1 MRKAIEWVV
10 RRGVPSAR
18 PACACGA
25 PRSANPTVL
34 LRAVLPAVL
43 LVLSA
48 AACQQ
53 ALETRGGEGSLSL
66 GVAAV
71 AAKSVADA
79 PQLEP
84 ERYVFS
90 GSGPRGAE
98 FSVVTT
104 DETQTVSALAA
115 GEWTV
120 RAEGLNADG
129 EPVLAG
135 EAAVT
140 IEPYEQTALELVLE
154 LVDGTG
160 DLRVTA
166 EWNPEHTLSAEVR
179 ATVTNADDEATTHVL
194 NVRAD
199 GLGERVITGLST
211 GSYRVS
217 VQLYDGDEPIGGSA
231 HTVRVVNQSVVS
243 VGAELTALNKVGK
256 LIEVRGESF
265 TIGWDPPEET
275 APDSYR
281 VYYRT
286 RGEYHWALLSEAEG
300 QSSPRF
306 TVTAEL
312 LDYGTYELAVSS
324 MTGGQESQMHSSM
337 CDEAQPGSGWYVQ
350 WSAE

>member
-10 RRGVPSAR
+10 RRGVPSAH
-18 PACACGA
+18 PASG
-25 PRSANPTVL
+25 PPGVVNLSAL
-34 LRAVLPAVL
+34 LGAVLPAVL

-53 ALETRGGEGSLSL
+53 ALETRGGDGSLSL
-66 GVAAV
+66 GVAEV

-79 PQLEP
+79 PQPAP

-90 GSGPRGAE
+90 GSGPRGTE

-120 RAEGLNADG
+120 RAEGLNGED

-140 IEPYEQTALELVLE
+140 IEPYKQTALELVLE
-154 LVDGTG
+154 PVDGAG
-160 DLRVTA
+160 DLRVSA

-179 ATVTNADDEATTHVL
+179 ATVTNADDEATTYVL
-194 NVRAD
+194 NVQAD
-199 GLGERVITGLST
+199 GLGERVITGLPT

-256 LIEVRGESF
+256 PVEIRGESF

-275 APDSYR
+275 APGSYR

-286 RGEYHWALLSEAEG
+286 RGEYDWTLLSEAEA
-300 QSSPRF
+300 QTSPRF

-324 MTGGQESQMHSSM
+324 VSGGHQSQLHTSM
-337 CDEAQPGSGWYVQ
+337 CDEAQPGSGWYVK